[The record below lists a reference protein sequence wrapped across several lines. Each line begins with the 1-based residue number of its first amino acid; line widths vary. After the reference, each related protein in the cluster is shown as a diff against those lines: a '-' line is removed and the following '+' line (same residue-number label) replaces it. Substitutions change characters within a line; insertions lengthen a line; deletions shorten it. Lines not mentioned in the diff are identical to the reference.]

1 MKVYKLKFEN
11 EQQAIDFFESV
22 KEGLIDVA
30 RVEEKIDLFEY
41 DIIHANENIITIFE
55 VTPTVIKHNFL

>member
-22 KEGLIDVA
+22 KEGLIECVCVDFA
-30 RVEEKIDLFEY
+30 ENEY
-41 DIIHANENIITIFE
+41 DMIHENENIFTIFE
-55 VTPTVIKHNFL
+55 VFPTLIKHNFL